1 MTSGEDLGAG
11 AADRD
16 AALDLLAFA
25 PHPDDVELFCG
36 GTVAAMARRGYRVG
50 VIDLTRGER
59 ASRGDVAIRAAE
71 AAAAAEVLGLTL
83 RANLGLPDTG
93 LRADDEA
100 QIRAV
105 VRALRRHRPELVLA
119 PWRHDRHPDHTA
131 CHGLVER
138 ALLFAGLARYD
149 LGPDDAVATD
159 GAPALPPHRPRQV
172 LYYPMREL
180 AEPTLVVD
188 ISDDVVT
195 KCAAIACHASQV
207 GVEAGPA
214 GVGTA
219 GRDHAP
225 TLLASSLSMAALD
238 ARDRM
243 AGALIGTA
251 YGEPFVS
258 PTTIGLRDPIA
269 FGRANAF
276 AEPLFRPERR

>member
-1 MTSGEDLGAG
+1 MTGPANQAAT
-11 AADRD
+11 AAD
-16 AALDLLAFA
+16 AGEALDLLAFA

-59 ASRGDVAIRAAE
+59 ASRGDVATRAAE
-71 AAAAAEVLGLTL
+71 ADAAAQVLGLTL

-100 QIRAV
+100 QVRAV
-105 VRALRRHRPELVLA
+105 VVALRRYRPELVLA

-131 CHGLVER
+131 CHGLIER
-138 ALLFAGLARYD
+138 ALLFAGLLRYD
-149 LGPDDAVATD
+149 LGPDEAATD
-159 GAPALPPHRPRQV
+159 APALAPHRPRQV

-180 AEPTLVVD
+180 AEPTLVID
-188 ISDDVVT
+188 ISEDIAT
-195 KCAAIACHASQV
+195 KRAAIACHASQV
-207 GVEAGPA
+207 GVQANS
-214 GVGTA
+214 TA
-219 GRDHAP
+219 VDAAPTLLAP

-251 YGEPFVS
+251 YGEPFIS
-258 PTTIGLRDPIA
+258 PTMIGLRDPIA